1 MSFLICGLSEQR
13 STRIQKAV
21 LCGNSQKET
30 RKEFDGHETGHT
42 ARVAWLASAKVFKCL
57 PRKHIYDDVQKKG
70 SYLTD
75 AHLPFRTAN
84 KSQMPAVLP
93 EQRGLSSQASHRR
106 QEEKHAGIKP

>member
-42 ARVAWLASAKVFKCL
+42 ARVAWLASAKVFK
-57 PRKHIYDDVQKKG
+57 
-70 SYLTD
+70 
-75 AHLPFRTAN
+75 
-84 KSQMPAVLP
+84 
-93 EQRGLSSQASHRR
+93 
-106 QEEKHAGIKP
+106 